1 MTTLHVGDRVN
12 WRAGFGTGPSVET
25 TVTGIELVAP
35 DEKHGAR
42 VNSLPWIDVV
52 GRRVVV
58 DLATG
63 HWAYGEQI
71 RAV

>member
-12 WRAGFGTGPSVET
+12 WRAGFGTGPLVET
-25 TVTGIELVAP
+25 TVTGIETVQP
-35 DEKHGAR
+35 GSKHGAR
-42 VNSLPWIDVV
+42 VDSLPWADVV

-63 HWAYGEQI
+63 NWAYAEQLT
-71 RAV
+71 AV